1 MIIYDINAYL
11 SADATMLSL
20 TGKSPLV
27 ISPMIGYAEDTAP
40 IILYEYLRKIEDNDL
55 YFINC
60 DVIRYMILDV
70 NIDRAFAIRNRIIAL
85 LNHSDAI
92 QSQAISS
99 ASSRLLSMNLTR
111 SYDMPPNEVEGYYKI
126 SSYFDVMWI
135 PKN

>member
-27 ISPMIGYAEDTAP
+27 ISPMIGYAEDTSP
-40 IILYEYLRKIEDNDL
+40 IVLYDYLPRIEDNDL

-60 DVIRYMILDV
+60 DRITYMILDV
-70 NIDRAFAIRNRIIAL
+70 NIDRAFSIRNQIIAL
-85 LNHSDAI
+85 LNHSDKI

-99 ASSRLLSMNLTR
+99 ASARLLRMNLTG
-111 SYDMPPNEVEGYYKI
+111 SYDAPPNEAEGYYKI